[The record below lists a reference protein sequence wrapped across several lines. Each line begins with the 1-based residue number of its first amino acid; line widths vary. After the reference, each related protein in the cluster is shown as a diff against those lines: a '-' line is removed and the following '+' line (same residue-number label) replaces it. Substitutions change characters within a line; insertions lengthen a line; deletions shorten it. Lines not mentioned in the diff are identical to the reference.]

1 MFLKIKKFI
10 FIIFNL
16 KFFKA
21 YLNSVFPL
29 IEISN
34 LLNELPLIDNCIDVG
49 SNKGQF
55 ALVLKRYFTKA
66 KIFSFEPQIKNL
78 IIQKKFLNNS
88 KFYNCCLGNKSS
100 FQIFNI
106 TDRDDSSSLLEPSIF
121 KNSIYKIV
129 NKISIKV
136 EKLDNIIKLNYKNK
150 NLLKLDVQGYEL
162 EVLKGS
168 KKNLSKI
175 DYIII
180 ELGTKKSYLRQP
192 SKFETI
198 NFLKKNNFKLQKIS
212 NKTKIMNSWEADF
225 LFVNIKKI
233 NN

>member
-1 MFLKIKKFI
+1 MLYKIKKLL

-34 LLNELPLIDNCIDVG
+34 LLNELPIIDNCIDVG

-55 ALVLKRYFTKA
+55 ALILKRNFPKA
-66 KIFSFEPQIKNL
+66 KIFSFEPQIENL
-78 IIQKKFLNNS
+78 SIQKKFLNNT

-106 TDRDDSSSLLEPSIF
+106 TDREDSSSLLVPSIF
-121 KNSIYKIV
+121 KNSIYRVV
-129 NKISIKV
+129 NKITIKV
-136 EKLDNIIKLNYKNK
+136 DKLDNIIKLKHKSK

-168 KKNLSKI
+168 KKCLSKI
-175 DYIII
+175 DFIII
-180 ELGTKKSYLRQP
+180 ELGEKKSYLKQP
-192 SKFETI
+192 SKNKTI
-198 NFLKKNNFKLQKIS
+198 NFLKKNNFQLKKIS
-212 NKTKIMNSWEADF
+212 NKTKLNNSWEADY
-225 LFVNIKKI
+225 LFVNMKK
-233 NN
+233 

>member
-1 MFLKIKKFI
+1 MLYKIKKLL

-34 LLNELPLIDNCIDVG
+34 LLNELPIIDNCIDVG

-55 ALVLKRYFTKA
+55 ALILKRNFPKA
-66 KIFSFEPQIKNL
+66 KIFSFEPQIENL
-78 IIQKKFLNNS
+78 SIQKKFLNNT

-106 TDRDDSSSLLEPSIF
+106 TDREDSSSLLVPSIF
-121 KNSIYKIV
+121 KNSIYRVV
-129 NKISIKV
+129 NKITIKV
-136 EKLDNIIKLNYKNK
+136 DKLDNIIKLKHKSK

-168 KKNLSKI
+168 KKCLSKI
-175 DYIII
+175 DFIII
-180 ELGTKKSYLRQP
+180 ELGEKKSYLKQP
-192 SKFETI
+192 SKNKTI
-198 NFLKKNNFKLQKIS
+198 NFLKKKNFQLKKIS
-212 NKTKIMNSWEADF
+212 NKTKLNNSWEADY
-225 LFVNIKKI
+225 LFVNMKK
-233 NN
+233 

>member
-1 MFLKIKKFI
+1 MLYKIKKLL

-34 LLNELPLIDNCIDVG
+34 LLNELPIIDNCIDVG

-55 ALVLKRYFTKA
+55 ALILKRNFPKA
-66 KIFSFEPQIKNL
+66 KIFSFEPQIENL
-78 IIQKKFLNNS
+78 SIQKKFLNNT

-106 TDRDDSSSLLEPSIF
+106 TDREDSSSLLVPSIF
-121 KNSIYKIV
+121 KNSIYRVV
-129 NKISIKV
+129 NKITIKV
-136 EKLDNIIKLNYKNK
+136 DKLDNIIKLKHKSK

-168 KKNLSKI
+168 KKCLSKI
-175 DYIII
+175 DFIIV
-180 ELGTKKSYLRQP
+180 ELGEKKSYLKQP
-192 SKFETI
+192 SKNKTI
-198 NFLKKNNFKLQKIS
+198 NFLKKKNFQLKKIS
-212 NKTKIMNSWEADF
+212 NKTKLNNSWEADY
-225 LFVNIKKI
+225 LFVNMKK
-233 NN
+233 

>member
-1 MFLKIKKFI
+1 MLYKIKKLL

-34 LLNELPLIDNCIDVG
+34 LLNELPIIDNCIDVG

-55 ALVLKRYFTKA
+55 ALVLKRNFPKA
-66 KIFSFEPQIKNL
+66 KIFSFEPQIENL
-78 IIQKKFLNNS
+78 SIQKKFLNNT

-106 TDRDDSSSLLEPSIF
+106 TDREDSSSLLVPSIF
-121 KNSIYKIV
+121 KNSIYRVV
-129 NKISIKV
+129 NKITIKV
-136 EKLDNIIKLNYKNK
+136 DKLDNIIKLKHKSK

-168 KKNLSKI
+168 KKCLSKI
-175 DYIII
+175 DFIII
-180 ELGTKKSYLRQP
+180 ELGEKKSYLKQP
-192 SKFETI
+192 SKNKTI
-198 NFLKKNNFKLQKIS
+198 NFLKKNNFQLKKIS
-212 NKTKIMNSWEADF
+212 NKTKLNNSWEADY
-225 LFVNIKKI
+225 LFVNMKK
-233 NN
+233 

>member
-1 MFLKIKKFI
+1 VLYKIKKLL

-34 LLNELPLIDNCIDVG
+34 LLNELPIIDNCIDVG

-55 ALVLKRYFTKA
+55 ALILKRNFPKA
-66 KIFSFEPQIKNL
+66 KIFSFEPQIENL
-78 IIQKKFLNNS
+78 SIQKKFLNNT

-106 TDRDDSSSLLEPSIF
+106 TDREDSSSLLVPSIF
-121 KNSIYKIV
+121 KNSIYRVV
-129 NKISIKV
+129 NKITIKV
-136 EKLDNIIKLNYKNK
+136 DKLDNIIKLKHKSK

-168 KKNLSKI
+168 KKCLSKI
-175 DYIII
+175 DFIII
-180 ELGTKKSYLRQP
+180 ELGEKKSYLKQP
-192 SKFETI
+192 SKNKTI
-198 NFLKKNNFKLQKIS
+198 NFLKKNNFQLKKIS
-212 NKTKIMNSWEADF
+212 NKTKLNNSWEADY
-225 LFVNIKKI
+225 LFVNMKK
-233 NN
+233 

>member
-1 MFLKIKKFI
+1 MLYKIKKLLFL
-10 FIIFNL
+10 IFNL

-34 LLNELPLIDNCIDVG
+34 LLNELPIIDNCIDVG

-55 ALVLKRYFTKA
+55 ALILKRNFPKA
-66 KIFSFEPQIKNL
+66 KIFSFEPQIENL
-78 IIQKKFLNNS
+78 SIQKKFLNNT

-106 TDRDDSSSLLEPSIF
+106 TDREDSSSLLVPSIF
-121 KNSIYKIV
+121 KNSIYRVV
-129 NKISIKV
+129 NKITIKV
-136 EKLDNIIKLNYKNK
+136 DKLDNIIKLKHKSK

-168 KKNLSKI
+168 KKCLSKI
-175 DYIII
+175 DFIII
-180 ELGTKKSYLRQP
+180 ELGEKKKLFKTTK
-192 SKFETI
+192 
-198 NFLKKNNFKLQKIS
+198 
-212 NKTKIMNSWEADF
+212 
-225 LFVNIKKI
+225 
-233 NN
+233 